1 MSSGILKVK
10 ETQVVDSNGT
20 PVILRGAAIG
30 GWLKYILTIP
40 YALQRTDSPLQY
52 GELHHRL
59 PGPRVQHPCCYA

>member
-30 GWLKYILTIP
+30 GWLKYQITAQ
-40 YALQRTDSPLQY
+40 YNLQNADL
-52 GELHHRL
+52 L
-59 PGPRVQHPCCYA
+59 